1 MLSGESTLVLG
12 LSSMRT
18 TSWMWEVD
26 LAVVTDLAPGGP
38 QSRHHRSAPVG
49 AGKPGSRAQQRGG
62 KDMVMLTVCT
72 DVSSFSRTLEVSGSQ
87 SIRQSLTSGKAV
99 GGRVVKY

>member
-1 MLSGESTLVLG
+1 
-12 LSSMRT
+12 MRT
-18 TSWMWEVD
+18 TSWMWEVG
-26 LAVVTDLAPGGP
+26 LAVFTDLASGGP
-38 QSRHHRSAPVG
+38 QSRHQWSAPVG
-49 AGKPGSRAQQRGG
+49 AGKPGSRAQQRGE